1 MKKMLKILSV
11 MMAFALMSATLFLV
25 SAQEKDDDKKRVK
38 IHVNTVI
45 RDDLGMSAEDVEK
58 ASKWFFNNH
67 GLEVV
72 DESGDDVIEL
82 HVVVGQDDADD
93 DNDNVPDNK
102 DTDDDGDKIEDSKET
117 EFAVDLDKA
126 EPDVMDDFES
136 KDKQRGVYI
145 LFYTSGKKSEH
156 IKGFSEVD
164 SFETEEE
171 TEKESSSL
179 NRGMVLFQ
187 KASFAPVPT
196 QTPKPTSTPKP
207 TPVPSGRV
215 PTTVNNQITD
225 SVTQAN
231 VKVLGDAPAIAMGN
245 LYMATAQALANAA
258 HNATNAQQQTNVT
271 AQAATTMG
279 VATLYSIDTAATGV
293 GVKDLFGALG
303 RVK

>member
-1 MKKMLKILSV
+1 MKKLAAFL
-11 MMAFALMSATLFLV
+11 MALALITTALFLV
-25 SAQEKDDDKKRVK
+25 SAQEKSNDKKRVK
-38 IHVNTVI
+38 IHISTEI

-58 ASKWFFNNH
+58 ASRWFFSGH

-93 DNDNVPDNK
+93 DNDNVPDSK

-126 EPDVMDDFES
+126 ESDVMDDFER

-145 LFYTSGKKSEH
+145 IFYTAGKKSEH
-156 IKGFSEVD
+156 IRGFSEVD

-179 NRGMVLFQ
+179 NRGMVIFQ

-196 QTPKPTSTPKP
+196 QTPKTTPTPKP
-207 TPVPSGRV
+207 TPVSAGR
-215 PTTVNNQITD
+215 PTSVNDQITD

-231 VKVLGDAPAIAMGN
+231 VKVLGEAPAIAMGN
-245 LYMATAQALANAA
+245 LYMATAQALSNAA
-258 HNATNAQQQTNVT
+258 HNATNAQQQTNIT
-271 AQAATTMG
+271 GQAATTMG
-279 VATLYSIDTAATGV
+279 VATLYSIDTAATGI
-293 GVKDLFGALG
+293 GIKDLFSALG
-303 RVK
+303 KAK